1 MSMMKLFRKDG
12 KVKIQSRFK
21 EYEVI
26 FEDKKDFLAEIV
38 TKPNSEVV
46 IDKNIYEL
54 YSDYFKNI
62 PSERL
67 FIVEATEKNKV
78 VETALDICEK
88 ITEIPAKRNATLIS
102 IGGGIIQDITGFV
115 ANVTYRGIN
124 WTFVP
129 TTLLAACDS
138 CIGGKT
144 SLNYKKYKNL
154 LGTFYPPDE
163 IHICS
168 EMFHTLTERD
178 FKSGLGEVVKFN
190 IMAGNDGL
198 NNIENNI
205 DNLLKRDP
213 QVVDKFVHSSLSFK
227 KKFIEID
234 EFDKGERIKLNFAH
248 TFGHAIEV
256 ITEYEI
262 PHGTA
267 VAIGMIMAN
276 SISEKRGLIS
286 HDIVERSEKVLL
298 EVIDINIELLN
309 KPLDA
314 YMKAIRKDKKQ
325 VSDSLTAVLIS
336 SYGATGELSVVHDV
350 TEQEIDYAID
360 YFKKLYRA

>member
-1 MSMMKLFRKDG
+1 MMRLFRKDINM
-12 KVKIQSRFK
+12 KIQSRFK
-21 EYEVI
+21 EYEVV
-26 FEDKKDFLAEIV
+26 FENRKDFLRDIV
-38 TKPNSEVV
+38 AKPNSEIV
-46 IDKNIYEL
+46 IDKNVYEL
-54 YSDYFKNI
+54 YNEEFKCVE
-62 PSERL
+62 PERL
-67 FIVEATEKNKV
+67 FLVEAVEKNKV

-102 IGGGIIQDITGFV
+102 IGGGIVQDITGFV

-124 WTFVP
+124 WIFVP
-129 TTLLAACDS
+129 TTLLSACDS

-168 EMFHTLTERD
+168 ELFHTLTERD
-178 FKSGLGEVVKFN
+178 FKSGLGEVIKFN
-190 IMAGNDGL
+190 IMAGSDGL
-198 NNIENNI
+198 KNIEDNI
-205 DNLLKRDP
+205 GDLLARKP
-213 QVVDKFVHSSLSFK
+213 QVVDQFVHTSLLFK
-227 KKFIEID
+227 KRFIEID

-256 ITEYEI
+256 VTEYEI

-286 HDIVERSEKVLL
+286 GDMVKRSEKVLL
-298 EVIDINIELLN
+298 EVIDIDSKLLDR
-309 KPLDA
+309 PLED

-325 VSDSLTAVLIS
+325 VSESLTAVLIS
-336 SYGATGELSVVHDV
+336 SYGKTGELTVVHDI
-350 TEQEIDYAID
+350 TEQEISYAIN
-360 YFKKLYRA
+360 YFKQLYRA

>member
-1 MSMMKLFRKDG
+1 MKIKS
-12 KVKIQSRFK
+12 KFK
-21 EYEVI
+21 TYDVI
-26 FEDKKDFLAEIV
+26 LESNKSFFDDLCN
-38 TKPNSEVV
+38 TPNAQFV
-46 IDKNIYEL
+46 IDSKVYEL
-54 YSDYFKNI
+54 YKELFQNI

-67 FIVEATEKNKV
+67 CLIEAIETNKV
-78 VETALDICEK
+78 IETALEICEK

-115 ANVTYRGIN
+115 ANITYRGIN
-124 WTFVP
+124 WIFVP
-129 TTLLAACDS
+129 TTLLASCDS

-154 LGTFYPPDE
+154 LGTFYPPNE
-163 IHICS
+163 IYICS
-168 EMFHTLTERD
+168 EMFSSLSERD

-190 IMAGNDGL
+190 IMAGEDGL
-198 NNIENNI
+198 KNIENNI
-205 DNLLKRDP
+205 DYLLTRKPEVINRF
-213 QVVDKFVHSSLSFK
+213 VDTSLNFK

-276 SISEKRGLIS
+276 SISEKRGLLS
-286 HDIVERSEKVLL
+286 HDIVKRSEAVLL
-298 EVIDINIELLN
+298 RVIDINPKLLD
-309 KPLDA
+309 KPLSE
-314 YMKAIRKDKKQ
+314 YVKAIRKDKKQ
-325 VSDSLTAVLIS
+325 VNDSLTAVLIS
-336 SYGATGELSVVHDV
+336 SYGKEGELSIIHDLKEKEVHD
-350 TEQEIDYAID
+350 AID
-360 YFKKLYRA
+360 YFKQLYEVKNGN

>member
-1 MSMMKLFRKDG
+1 M
-12 KVKIQSRFK
+12 KIQSKLK

-26 FEDKKDFLAEIV
+26 LESSTDFLLRLSK
-38 TKPNSEVV
+38 TPNSQFV
-46 IDKNIYEL
+46 IDEKVYGL
-54 YSDYFKNI
+54 YKLFFADI
-62 PSERL
+62 PEDRL
-67 FIVEATEKNKV
+67 ILVEALEQNKV
-78 VETALDICEK
+78 IDTALCICER

-115 ANVTYRGIN
+115 ANITYRGIN
-124 WTFVP
+124 WIFVP

-154 LGTFYPPDE
+154 LGTFYPPNE

-168 EMFHTLTERD
+168 QIFQTLTEKD
-178 FKSGLGEVVKFN
+178 FKSGLGEVIKFN
-190 IMAGNDGL
+190 IMAGKGGL
-198 NNIENNI
+198 CNIENNI
-205 DNLLKRDP
+205 VSLLSREP
-213 QVVDKFVHSSLSFK
+213 GTVNSFVESSLLFK

-234 EFDKGERIKLNFAH
+234 EFDQGERIKLNFAH

-276 SISEKRGLIS
+276 SISKKRGLIEE
-286 HDIVERSEKVLL
+286 DIVFRSEKILL
-298 EVIDINIELLN
+298 KVIDINVELLN
-309 KPLDA
+309 KPLDS
-314 YMKAIRKDKKQ
+314 YIKVIRKDKKQ
-325 VSDSLTAVLIS
+325 VDESLTAVLIS
-336 SYGATGELSVVHDV
+336 KYDKNGELSVIHDLDEKEV
-350 TEQEIDYAID
+350 EEAVK
-360 YFKKLYRA
+360 YFIELYKGKNEN